1 MAIDN
6 WQAIRDTTGL
16 PADTRLLVQQT
27 EYVVLASDL
36 ARTVYRI
43 GVNGQSSFGLNP
55 SNIASSHILG
65 AKMAEAGLNVLS
77 PHGPRPRVAGPFII
91 SESPLATPLTDYLWT
106 AAEALLLGQELA
118 GWAEFSDPDLEDLD
132 VSAYARERALG
143 AASGRGGLARAGQ
156 WCLDFLDRLEHRY
169 PFGELVQSSP
179 GTIHGDIHTGNLVR
193 HHHPAL
199 LLIDLDSVKR
209 GPAMYD
215 IAVALL
221 YQRRFN
227 PRYPGKL
234 ILNGY
239 GQARAVG
246 PVQEDELTGLQWWK
260 EASSY
265 SQLLLRWGQ
274 GPDIAHE
281 FWNRT
286 SLGWHGKWVN
296 VVHTPTHSV
305 RADHS

>member
-6 WQAIRDTTGL
+6 WQIVREITGL

-27 EYVVLASDL
+27 HYVVLASDL

-43 GVNGQSSFGLNP
+43 GVHGQSSYALNP
-55 SNIASSHILG
+55 SNIAGSHILG
-65 AKMAEAGLNVLS
+65 AKMAEAGLNVLR
-77 PHGPRPRVAGPFII
+77 PYGPRPRVVGPFII
-91 SESPLATPLTDYLWT
+91 SESPLAMPLTDRLWT
-106 AAEALLLGQELA
+106 ESEAFLLGRELG
-118 GWAEFSDPDLEDLD
+118 GWADFTDPDLEDLD

-143 AASGRGGLARAGQ
+143 AASGPGGLDRAGQ
-156 WCLDFLDRLEHRY
+156 WCLDFLDTLEHRY
-169 PFGELVQSSP
+169 PFDELVRSNP
-179 GTIHGDIHTGNLVR
+179 GTIHGDIHPGNLVR
-193 HHHPAL
+193 YHHRAL

-215 IAVALL
+215 VAVALL

-227 PRYPGKL
+227 PHYPGEL

-239 GQARAVG
+239 AQARAMG
-246 PVQEDELTGLQWWK
+246 PDQKDELIGLQGWK

-274 GPDIAHE
+274 GPEIGHE

-286 SLGWHGKWVN
+286 KLRWHEQWTN

-305 RADHS
+305 NADPN